1 MVKGISRQVIV
12 LHPKES
18 DLFEEAIFVLSD
30 SAVGNNAVTDNQLL
44 QEAGRLMGNHKKRK
58 YSYIREAVWV
68 SMGAL
73 ITSTIFLI
81 FSLF

>member
-18 DLFEEAIFVLSD
+18 ALFEQAIFILND
-30 SAVGNNAVTDNQLL
+30 SAVGNGAVTDAQLL
-44 QEAGRLMGNHKKRK
+44 QEAGRLMGNQKKRK
-58 YSYIREAVWV
+58 NSYIHKAVWA

-73 ITSTIFLI
+73 FTSVIFLF

>member
-1 MVKGISRQVIV
+1 MIV

-18 DLFEEAIFVLSD
+18 ALFEQAIFILSD
-30 SAVGNNAVTDNQLL
+30 SAVGNGAVTDAQLL
-44 QEAGRLMGNHKKRK
+44 QEAGRLMGNQKKRK
-58 YSYIREAVWV
+58 NSYIRQVVWA

-73 ITSTIFLI
+73 ITSMIFLF

>member
-18 DLFEEAIFVLSD
+18 ALFEQAIFILSD
-30 SAVGNNAVTDNQLL
+30 SAVGNGAVTDAQLL
-44 QEAGRLMGNHKKRK
+44 QEAGRLMGNQKKRK
-58 YSYIREAVWV
+58 NSYIRQVVWA

-73 ITSTIFLI
+73 ITSMIFLF